1 MPDPTSLFH
10 PVITLPDDVRA
21 DRYARLVGL
30 DAVKARLRKEAA
42 VLADPTTLIKW
53 ALKNHPKVKSD
64 DQSFKLL
71 KDRAP
76 LLLFAGD
83 VGSGKSALAE
93 SFGCDLAAHLGT
105 EVELWRLK
113 LSTRG
118 SGHVGEMTAL
128 IGSAF
133 EEVTSEAKLGRNYR
147 TGKVSKVTIMVIDE
161 ADALVQSREAT
172 QMHHEDRAGVDAFLA
187 EIDSLAGSGIP
198 LLVVMCTNRLAA
210 LDPAVK
216 RRAAATFDFGRPD
229 ENQRRQV
236 IATAF
241 ENYELADDTIEKLV
255 IATGPQGPD
264 RYGFTYS
271 DLTQRLLPTA
281 ILTAFP
287 DNSITAD
294 LLLTVASDIG
304 PTAPFNDQ
312 ASA

>member
-1 MPDPTSLFH
+1 MPQPASLFH

-30 DAVKARLRKEAA
+30 EAIKIRLRKEAA
-42 VLADPTTLIKW
+42 VLADSSNLIDW
-53 ALKNHPKVKSD
+53 ARKHHPKVQAD
-64 DQSFKLL
+64 DQSFNLL

-93 SFGCDLAAHLGT
+93 SFGCDLATHLGV

-113 LSTRG
+113 LATRG
-118 SGHVGEMTAL
+118 SGHVGEMTGL
-128 IGSAF
+128 IAAAF
-133 EEVTSEAKLGRNYR
+133 EEVASEAKLGRNHS
-147 TGKVSKVTIMVIDE
+147 TGRVSKITIMVIDE

-187 EIDSLAGSGIP
+187 EIDNLAGSGTPI
-198 LLVVMCTNRLAA
+198 LVVMCTNRLAA

-216 RRAAATFDFGRPD
+216 RRAAATFEFARPD
-229 ENQRRQV
+229 EDQRRLV

-241 ENYELADDTIEKLV
+241 ENYELDDDTIDKIV
-255 IATGPQGPD
+255 MATGPQGPD
-264 RYGFTYS
+264 RCGFTYS

-281 ILTAFP
+281 VLAAYP
-287 DNSITAD
+287 DDSITSD
-294 LLLTVASDIG
+294 LLLAVASDLS
-304 PTAPFNDQ
+304 PTPAFNDQ

>member
-1 MPDPTSLFH
+1 MPNPTSLFH

-30 DAVKARLRKEAA
+30 DSIKARLRKEAA
-42 VLADPTTLIKW
+42 VLADPSTLTTW
-53 ALKNHPKVKSD
+53 AAKNHPAVTPD
-64 DQSFKLL
+64 DQAITLL

-93 SFGCDLAAHLGT
+93 SFGCDLATHMGI

-118 SGHVGEMTAL
+118 SGHVGEMTGL
-128 IGSAF
+128 INSAF
-133 EEVTSEAKLGRNYR
+133 EEVTCEAKLGRNYS
-147 TGKVSKVTIMVIDE
+147 TGKVTKVTIMVIDE

-187 EIDSLAGSGIP
+187 EIDSLAGSGNP
-198 LLVVMCTNRLAA
+198 LLVVMCTNRLTA

-216 RRAAATFDFGRPD
+216 RRAAATFEFGRPND
-229 ENQRRQV
+229 EQRRQV
-236 IATAF
+236 ITTAF
-241 ENYELADDTIEKLV
+241 KNYDLAADTIDKLV
-255 IATGPQGPD
+255 IATGPQAPD
-264 RYGFTYS
+264 RCGFTYS
-271 DLTQRLLPTA
+271 DLTQRLVPTA
-281 ILTAFP
+281 ILAAYP
-287 DNSITAD
+287 DDAITTD
-294 LLLTVASDIG
+294 LLLTVASDLG
-304 PTAPFNDQ
+304 PTPAFNDQ

>member
-1 MPDPTSLFH
+1 MASSTSLFH
-10 PVITLPDDVRA
+10 PVIPLPDDVRA

-30 DAVKARLRKEAA
+30 DSVKARLRKEAA
-42 VLADPTTLIKW
+42 VLADPTMLTGW
-53 ALKNHPKVKSD
+53 AAKNHPKVAPN
-64 DQSFKLL
+64 DQSLTLL

-105 EVELWRLK
+105 EVDLWRLK

-118 SGHVGEMTAL
+118 SGHVGEMTGL
-128 IGSAF
+128 INSAF

-187 EIDSLAGSGIP
+187 AIDNLAGSGIP

-216 RRAAATFDFGRPD
+216 RRSAAIFEFGRPD
-229 ENQRRQV
+229 EGQRRQV
-236 IATAF
+236 LTTAF
-241 ENYELADDTIEKLV
+241 RNYDLTDDTIEKLV
-255 IATGPQGPD
+255 IATGPQGPEH
-264 RYGFTYS
+264 YGFTYS
-271 DLTQRLLPTA
+271 DLTQRLLPAA

-287 DNSITAD
+287 DDAITAD
-294 LLLTVASDIG
+294 LLFAVASDLG
-304 PTAPFNDQ
+304 PTAAFNDQ
-312 ASA
+312 ATA